1 MRFQALEDSWSS
13 NGNAKRFFQ
22 PDPERRRD
30 IERDCGPRISKFSLS
45 SPSFDSEMYTI
56 GSFSKISPL
65 HFINVAMKITF
76 DSL

>member
-1 MRFQALEDSWSS
+1 MNEVFKLWKIHRVRMEMLRDVS
-13 NGNAKRFFQ
+13 G
-22 PDPERRRD
+22 RRRD

>member
-1 MRFQALEDSWSS
+1 MEMLRDLI
-13 NGNAKRFFQ
+13 Q